1 MARDPSIC
9 RSSSHRSTA
18 GEFWWQEDNA
28 KPHLGVRDE
37 LKKSLGRGKPKG
49 RMREQPARSPDV
61 NVLDLV
67 VWRILE
73 AKVHA
78 REPKTKDE
86 LLQACVDAWNK
97 DLRAEHLELAFR
109 LLHVVRRQIIEKK
122 GGNNFRI
129 KHTGIRKQMKAEGF
143 DISE

>member
-1 MARDPSIC
+1 MLFLSTEDGSKGGGTLANVAKAILRMQEKLC
-9 RSSSHRSTA
+9 HRVAPCTA
-18 GEFWWQEDNA
+18 ESDT
-28 KPHLGVRDE
+28 
-37 LKKSLGRGKPKG
+37 

-86 LLQACVDAWNK
+86 LLQACVDAWNN

-122 GGNNFRI
+122 GGNFY
-129 KHTGIRKQMKAEGF
+129 RKGGN
-143 DISE
+143 